1 MSGPRVL
8 YWVFNYMPQW
18 EAVSKEVATLLHGL
32 QDTIDGTLV
41 SLNTKYRRL
50 GLTGS
55 EKRIPLPHGLALYP
69 LLKPYASRFDIN
81 HLFASGG
88 ERFLTPM
95 ISRRT
100 GILTLAKDT
109 SSLGSFERNKD
120 SLNRLKAIVVQ
131 ARRDREILQQ
141 MGIREE
147 ALQII
152 RPGVPIARY
161 SAAEGQFTI
170 LFASSPLTADDFL
183 SRGIYLIARASALL
197 PDVRFVL
204 VWRKRHLAKLER
216 ILADAGTKNVEVING
231 LIDNMGSIYDR
242 VHATVLPGLEHR
254 SFIPCPRSGLESLA
268 HGKPLLLSHLVSLAE
283 SVVASQAGI
292 AFEPTTGGLVAAVRE
307 LQRDYPFYQANTQQY
322 IADKFS
328 TTTHLELYRRLYRSL

>member
-1 MSGPRVL
+1 M
-8 YWVFNYMPQW
+8 
-18 EAVSKEVATLLHGL
+18 
-32 QDTIDGTLV
+32 
-41 SLNTKYRRL
+41 
-50 GLTGS
+50 
-55 EKRIPLPHGLALYP
+55 
-69 LLKPYASRFDIN
+69 
-81 HLFASGG
+81 
-88 ERFLTPM
+88 
-95 ISRRT
+95 
-100 GILTLAKDT
+100 
-109 SSLGSFERNKD
+109 
-120 SLNRLKAIVVQ
+120 RLKAIVVQ

-141 MGIREE
+141 MGVHKE
-147 ALQII
+147 ALQVI
-152 RPGVPIARY
+152 RPGIPIARY

-216 ILADAGTKNVEVING
+216 ILADSGTENVEVING
-231 LIDNMGSIYDR
+231 LIDNMASIYDR

-283 SVVASQAGI
+283 SVVASRAGI

-307 LQRDYPFYQANTQQY
+307 LQRDYPAYQANAQRY

-328 TTTHLELYRRLYRSL
+328 PTTHLELYRRLYRSL

>member
-32 QDTIDGTLV
+32 HGTVDGTLV
-41 SLNTKYRRL
+41 SLNTKYRHL
-50 GLTGS
+50 GLTGA

-109 SSLGSFERNKD
+109 TNLGNFERNRD
-120 SLNRLKAIVVQ
+120 SLIRLKAIVVQ

-152 RPGVPIARY
+152 RPGIPIARY